1 MPVHRHWIKAFPAF
15 RTCGSAS
22 IKMEPMVL
30 IVAAGSATLRR
41 TANYKPKALGAD
53 HIGTSSST
61 VGCANRFNI
70 K

>member
-1 MPVHRHWIKAFPAF
+1 
-15 RTCGSAS
+15 
-22 IKMEPMVL
+22 MEPMVL

-53 HIGTSSST
+53 HIGTPSST